1 MNSTYKKS
9 EIDSEQ
15 LETTEQ
21 VDRIEDFDT
30 VEYYGTTA
38 QGDRVDAYT
47 LCAGQHRVRILNYG
61 AILLDWLVLTPTGSL
76 QTPFG
81 KAENVVLTLE
91 NLSAYERNPAYVGC
105 VVGRYGGRIK
115 DAQIRAS
122 VNNDP
127 LTWFLEANDR
137 GNCLHGGHVGFGKRI
152 WQCEQQTQERLVLS
166 YVSPSGEGG
175 FSGELQVKVIYT
187 LSQDGALSVTFTGES
202 QTATVFAPTHHA
214 YFNLSGLE
222 NRQKPDVRSHRLQ
235 VAAKGLLETD
245 ETSVPYRFATDQS
258 LLASFRDAEKE
269 GATAHTV
276 AELSAMTNAA
286 FHSEKGLDYPI
297 ELANHVAAVLTA
309 ENGKRKL
316 TVTTEC
322 PYVVVY
328 AGGWLEAS
336 IPLKSW
342 GGSFIQGEKG
352 AVADTDSWGAVPYN
366 GICFETQEMPNGPVL
381 ELQGP
386 WWVTPEKPYQ
396 RTTWYKISLTE

>member
-1 MNSTYKKS
+1 MKRTYKNS
-9 EIDSEQ
+9 ESDAEQ
-15 LETTEQ
+15 LDTTAQ
-21 VDRIEDFDT
+21 VQSIKNCGT

-38 QGDRVDAYT
+38 QGERVDAYT

-91 NLSAYERNPAYVGC
+91 NIRAYEDNPAYVGC

-115 DAQIRAS
+115 EAQIDAS
-122 VNNDP
+122 INNEHEI
-127 LTWFLEANDR
+127 WSLEANDR
-137 GNCLHGGHVGFGKRI
+137 GNCLHGGHVGFGRQL
-152 WQCEQQTQERLVLS
+152 WQCEQHTQERLVLS
-166 YVSPSGEGG
+166 YVSPSNDGG
-175 FSGELQVKVIYT
+175 FLGELQVKVIYT
-187 LSQDGALSVTFTGES
+187 LTNEGALSVTFTGES

-222 NRQKPDVRSHRLQ
+222 NKQKPDIRSHRLQ
-235 VAAKGLLETD
+235 MAAKGLLETD
-245 ETSVPYRFATDQS
+245 ETSVPYRLTTDQS
-258 LLASFRDAEKE
+258 LLAAFRDAEKE
-269 GATAHTV
+269 GASAHTV
-276 AELSAMTNAA
+276 GELSAMTNAA

-297 ELANHVAAVLTA
+297 EIANTVAAVLTS

-328 AGGWLEAS
+328 AGGWLEGS

-342 GGSFIQGEKG
+342 GGSFIEGEKG
-352 AVADTDSWGAVPYN
+352 TVGDTDSWGAVPYN
-366 GICFETQEMPNGPVL
+366 GICFEAQEMPNGPVL

-396 RTTWYKISLTE
+396 RTTWYKISLKE